1 MLLFLKKTKFRHF
14 SDAKKP
20 PFFKGSLKNGRK
32 KTALKRPSENQ
43 TACGVVTV
51 KKSIC
56 FLSEKIYPLNLK
68 IKQYLLPNRDNL

>member
-1 MLLFLKKTKFRHF
+1 VVFCVGGGGGGEKEDKKE
-14 SDAKKP
+14 AGALW
-20 PFFKGSLKNGRK
+20 GSYG
-32 KTALKRPSENQ
+32 
-43 TACGVVTV
+43 